1 MKTVVAVPISPYIPY
16 KPEEGFIMKSRISII
31 IVLVFVVC
39 TFQMTGC
46 RTKQNVPSDE
56 QIITNTLLS
65 DYENHTNDI
74 NTSNH
79 ANRVI
84 IYLFDSESQHI
95 LNSIDTEHLV
105 DLFRSHNDDIINND
119 IYKFSYDYSFMIDG
133 ERWDYCSEVGAF
145 CNKSKQQ
152 SFLIDELEKKEVNL
166 IIEDIIS
173 NIGLVRESISG

>member
-1 MKTVVAVPISPYIPY
+1 
-16 KPEEGFIMKSRISII
+16 MKSRISII
-31 IVLVFVVC
+31 IILVFAVC

-65 DYENHTNDI
+65 DYENHANDL

-84 IYLFDSESQHI
+84 IYLFDSESKHI
-95 LNSIDTEHLV
+95 LNSIDNEHLV
-105 DLFRSHNDDIINND
+105 DLFSSHNDDIIND

-133 ERWDYCSEVGAF
+133 ERWDYCSESGAF
-145 CNKSKQQ
+145 CNKSKNQ
-152 SFLIDELEKKEVNL
+152 SFIVSKSEKNEVNT
-166 IIEDIIS
+166 IIQ
-173 NIGLVRESISG
+173 SISKQLYE